1 MLPVKDPLQPNS
13 NILVSPL
20 AAVTAASALP
30 DRGTANRDVT
40 GRAQPMARDEA
51 THDRAVGNL
60 KVCCLLLVGADFVGP
75 RPRARPRGHGVFLK
89 LILTESQT
97 RSGGTMGTDA
107 NERSKP
113 QLSQLRA

>member
-1 MLPVKDPLQPNS
+1 MLPVKDPLLLNS

-75 RPRARPRGHGVFLK
+75 RPRVHSKLNLK
-89 LILTESQT
+89 LAVGEPWGRTQT
-97 RSGGTMGTDA
+97 KGPSRSC
-107 NERSKP
+107 RS
-113 QLSQLRA
+113 